1 MSNKI
6 NDINLEDLEVWLHEN
21 DFWYKDIKFDTRFY
35 FDREGE
41 RVDLPD
47 NLQEVCLL
55 IKD

>member
-6 NDINLEDLEVWLHEN
+6 NDINLENLEVWLHEN

-35 FDREGE
+35 FERDNE